1 MRLRNK
7 IFIACAAVAS
17 AAIAVPVVAIGPRN
31 LIGMALYDQREEGSL
46 TPGSPAPDVELISLD
61 GKLETR
67 RLSQGSGRPIVL
79 IFGSFT

>member
-7 IFIACAAVAS
+7 ILLACAGLVL
-17 AAIAVPVVAIGPRN
+17 AAGGYAAYSIGPSN

-46 TPGSPAPDVELISLD
+46 LAGMPAPDVELVGLD
-61 GKLETR
+61 GKLENA
-67 RLSQGSGRPIVL
+67 RLGQSTGRPTVL